1 MIGSASAQWAVTAPI
16 FVPMLMLVGFA
27 PEVIQAAYR
36 IGDSVTNVI
45 TPMMSYFGLIMAVAA
60 RYRRDMGIGTLVAMM
75 LPYSVVFMIGWTL
88 LFVLWVFVFN
98 LPVGPGAA
106 TWYTL

>member
-1 MIGSASAQWAVTAPI
+1 M
-16 FVPMLMLVGFA
+16 
-27 PEVIQAAYR
+27 
-36 IGDSVTNVI
+36 
-45 TPMMSYFGLIMAVAA
+45 
-60 RYRRDMGIGTLVAMM
+60 
-75 LPYSVVFMIGWTL
+75 FMIGWTL